1 MTNPVGSWTGLY
13 FSEEVK
19 AFKKWGYH
27 IEIIEGIEF
36 SKIYPF
42 TEWVNHFYRLKQE
55 SLGSARFLNKLL
67 LNGLYGYFGRM
78 SSDSIIEVIKEKDLD
93 EIIQCFDVYF
103 IIESENTDD
112 LIIKRGK
119 KPIKR
124 IKEISLDKYIS
135 LLKIYLVKQNEM
147 LNVAISSAIAS
158 YSRIHM
164 GEYLKDCAGKENV
177 IIQIQIQ

>member
-1 MTNPVGSWTGLY
+1 
-13 FSEEVK
+13 
-19 AFKKWGYH
+19 
-27 IEIIEGIEF
+27 
-36 SKIYPF
+36 
-42 TEWVNHFYRLKQE
+42 
-55 SLGSARFLNKLL
+55 
-67 LNGLYGYFGRM
+67 M

-158 YSRIHM
+158 YSIAYSY
-164 GEYLKDCAGKENV
+164 G
-177 IIQIQIQ
+177 